1 MIINFNLMYESLPY
15 LFRGALVSLSI
26 AALGCLIGFMGGTL
40 FALLQTH
47 AVRFVRTL
55 VSAFTAV
62 VRGTPMLIQISF
74 MFIFLPTLGIHI
86 PAFWV
91 AVIAIGINSTA
102 YVSNVIRA
110 GILSVAHGQIEAAYT
125 LGLTRLQTIRY
136 IVLPQAIRTVL
147 PSLGNEFVTLIKDSS
162 LASVIGVYELTKE
175 GSLIISRHFNSISIY
190 IAIAG
195 IYLLMTIPLTLAINY
210 LEKRM
215 RRHVSH

>member
-1 MIINFNLMYESLPY
+1 MIIDFNLMYESLPY

-26 AALGCLIGFMGGTL
+26 AALGCLIGFIGGTI
-40 FALLQTH
+40 FALLQTN
-47 AVRFVRTL
+47 AVRVVRML
-55 VSAFTAV
+55 VSSFTAI
-62 VRGTPMLIQISF
+62 VRGTPMLIQITF
-74 MFIFLPTLGIHI
+74 MFILLPTIGIYI

-110 GILSVAHGQIEAAYT
+110 GILSVARGQIEAAYT

-136 IVLPQAIRTVL
+136 IVLPQAVRTVL

-175 GSLIISRHFNSISIY
+175 GSFIISRHLNSISIY
-190 IAIAG
+190 IVIAG

-215 RRHVSH
+215 HRHVSH